1 MPQCIYS
8 CNQASIRVLVVILL
22 HNIVKL
28 AAEWWGR
35 DAFFI
40 SMCVMSVIAPLNALD
55 LLNGLKQELPVYL
68 AAAAKAPAFKTRRR
82 WPTTLRPS

>member
-28 AAEWWGR
+28 AAEVFSLLKHLFGEEQ
-35 DAFFI
+35 
-40 SMCVMSVIAPLNALD
+40 LNAIKDYLQAA
-55 LLNGLKQELPVYL
+55 LKLNYNDRVVG
-68 AAAAKAPAFKTRRR
+68 
-82 WPTTLRPS
+82 